1 LDVVSVDTWGVPE
14 KFKGAPVPFVVAM
27 ASKRQIWVKDVPI
40 GGGAPVVV
48 QTMTKTETANLEATM
63 DQIRT
68 VAEAGSDLVRVAV
81 PRDKDVEALRTIVK
95 QSPIPVIADIHFNH
109 TLALKAI
116 DAGAHCIRLNPGNIG
131 GREKVAEVAERA
143 TAAGVPMRIGVNSG
157 SLPKHLHALERENP
171 VEALV
176 AAAVGFVELMESLE
190 FENFKVS
197 IKSTNVPN
205 TIAANRL
212 LAEKIPY
219 PIHLGITEAGTKW
232 SGSLKSAVGLGT
244 LLADGVG
251 DTIRISLST
260 FHAEEEVKVAWEI
273 LKALG
278 LRQRGPVLIACPTCG
293 RLQFDM
299 DTVVAEIEERLEA
312 YEDPIEVAVL
322 GCAVNGIGEASH
334 ADFGITGAKNEGL
347 IFAHGKPL
355 RKVPQDDL
363 VDALFAEIDK
373 SVERGQVEV
382 DTHKSAEGAEWLRKI
397 EEENADELT
406 PERIAAME
414 RAAAEQAG
422 KDVTAEPFLKPVQG
436 RRVELDEDAS
446 PTAGRRFTRA

>member
-1 LDVVSVDTWGVPE
+1 
-14 KFKGAPVPFVVAM
+14 M

-48 QTMTKTETANLEATM
+48 QTMTKTETANLGATM
-63 DQIRT
+63 EQIRQ
-68 VAEAGSDLVRVAV
+68 VADAGSDLVRVAV
-81 PRDKDVEALRTIVK
+81 PREQDVEALKTIVAE
-95 QSPIPVIADIHFNH
+95 SPIPVIADIHFNY

-116 DAGAHCIRLNPGNIG
+116 DAGAHCVRLNPGNIG
-131 GREKVAEVAERA
+131 GPDKVAQVAEKA
-143 TAAGVPMRIGVNSG
+143 TAGGVPMRIGVNSG
-157 SLPKHLHALERENP
+157 SLPKHLHELERESP

-176 AAAVGFVELMESLE
+176 QAAVEFVELMERLD

-212 LAEKIPY
+212 LASKIEY

-273 LKALG
+273 LKALQ
-278 LRQRGPVLIACPTCG
+278 LRERGPVLIACPTCG

-299 DTVVAEIEERLEA
+299 DTVVAEIEQRLEQ
-312 YEDPIEVAVL
+312 YVEPVEVAVL

-355 RKVPQDDL
+355 RKVPQDEL
-363 VDALFAEIDK
+363 VDALFVEIDK
-373 SVERGQVEV
+373 SIDRGKVEVEV
-382 DTHKSAEGAEWLRKI
+382 DKAAEGAVWLAKI
-397 EEENADELT
+397 EEENAGEMT

-414 RAAAEQAG
+414 AEKAREAG
-422 KDVTAEPFLKPVQG
+422 NDVTAEPFLKPVKG
-436 RRVELDEDAS
+436 RKVELDEDAS

>member
-1 LDVVSVDTWGVPE
+1 
-14 KFKGAPVPFVVAM
+14 M
-27 ASKRQIWVKDVPI
+27 ASKRQIFVGGVPI

-48 QTMTKTETANLEATM
+48 QTMTKTETSNLEATM
-63 DQIRT
+63 EQIHK
-68 VAEAGSDLVRVAV
+68 VADAGADVVRCAV
-81 PRDKDVEALRTIVK
+81 PRDEDAVALKEIVK
-95 QSPIPVIADIHFNH
+95 RSPIPIIADIHFNH

-131 GREKVAEVAERA
+131 GRDKVAEVAVRA
-143 TAAGVPMRIGVNSG
+143 TEANVPMRIGVNSG
-157 SLPKHLHALERENP
+157 SLPKHLHELERSNP

-176 AAAVGFVELMESLE
+176 TAAVEFVEMMESLDY
-190 FENFKVS
+190 ENFKVS

-212 LAEKIPY
+212 LADRIPY

-232 SGSLKSAVGLGT
+232 TGSLKSAVGLGT

-273 LKALG
+273 LKALQ
-278 LRQRGPVLIACPTCG
+278 LRERGPVLIACPTCG

-299 DTVVAEIEERLEA
+299 DSVVAEIEQRLESYQEA
-312 YEDPIEVAVL
+312 IEVAVL

-355 RKVPQDDL
+355 RKVPQDNL
-363 VDALFAEIDK
+363 VDELFAEIDK
-373 SVERGQVEV
+373 SLDRGTVEV
-382 DTHKSAEGAEWLRKI
+382 DDTEAAEGAKWLERI

-406 PERIAAME
+406 PERIAKLEAE
-414 RAAAEQAG
+414 KARAEG
-422 KDVTAEPFLKPVQG
+422 NDVTAEPFLKPVK
-436 RRVELDEDAS
+436 RPALDEDAS

>member
-1 LDVVSVDTWGVPE
+1 VG
-14 KFKGAPVPFVVAM
+14 M
-27 ASKRQIWVKDVPI
+27 ASKRQIFVGGVPI
-40 GGGAPVVV
+40 GGGAPVAV
-48 QTMTKTETANLEATM
+48 QTMTKTETANLAATM
-63 DQIRT
+63 EQIRK
-68 VAEAGSDLVRVAV
+68 VADAGADIVRVAV
-81 PRDKDVEALRTIVK
+81 PREEDVEALRAIVK

-131 GREKVAEVAERA
+131 GREKVAEVAARA

-157 SLPKHLHALERENP
+157 SLPKHLHELEREQP

-176 AAAVGFVELMESLE
+176 AAAVEFVELMEGLD
-190 FENFKVS
+190 FESFKVS

-212 LAEKIPY
+212 LSERIPY
-219 PIHLGITEAGTKW
+219 PLHLGITEAGTKW
-232 SGSLKSAVGLGT
+232 GGSLKSAVGLGT
-244 LLADGVG
+244 LLADGIG

-273 LKALG
+273 LKALQ
-278 LRQRGPVLIACPTCG
+278 LRERGPVLIACPTCG

-299 DTVVAEIEERLEA
+299 DSVVAEIERRLER
-312 YEDPIEVAVL
+312 YPEPVEVAVL

-334 ADFGITGAKNEGL
+334 ADFGIAGAKNEGL

-355 RKVPQDDL
+355 RKVPQAKL
-363 VDALFAEIDK
+363 VDTLFEEIDK
-373 SVERGQVEV
+373 SLGREGRVEFDEAESR
-382 DTHKSAEGAEWLRKI
+382 EGAEWLARI
-397 EEENADELT
+397 EEESAGELT
-406 PERIAAME
+406 PEKIAKME
-414 RAAAEQAG
+414 HEAAEKG
-422 KDVTAEPFLKPVQG
+422 ESD
-436 RRVELDEDAS
+436 RVLLDEDSS